1 MHWIIMNILSV
12 LVVLFLRDWSRIYK
26 LDLITNVT
34 KCCLKIYFWEAE
46 QIQISFYNK
55 NFWTVSIRFLDAKV
69 NVVNVESLK
78 KAGDINN
85 ETIHDNDD
93 KIVVGVLLP
102 RQLEANND
110 VVAKEHGVTRR
121 QIVIKIILAHL
132 KTSNFYFCL
141 SFLNG
146 RICHLFIAHAAAACS
161 SFLHWLIISTSSNL
175 FICS

>member
-1 MHWIIMNILSV
+1 M
-12 LVVLFLRDWSRIYK
+12 
-26 LDLITNVT
+26 
-34 KCCLKIYFWEAE
+34 
-46 QIQISFYNK
+46 
-55 NFWTVSIRFLDAKV
+55 

-121 QIVIKIILAHL
+121 QIVIKIILTHL

-161 SFLHWLIISTSSNL
+161 SFLH
-175 FICS
+175 